1 MSDGLAAFQRAL
13 QSYTRY
19 NRRELG
25 PLLEAR
31 ARRAQFELFRQFKS
45 IAPTKDKIETEAASR
60 GYQIRRREGDDGRK
74 VSLKQEL
81 SLRRKSIGYLSVSF
95 LIRAWKAQREGQNA
109 AFSARTRKQA
119 EIGKTV
125 LRTAKGVSRP
135 QVRIM
140 SFLDGAATQNRR
152 RALVDKALRAQATD
166 MRTYVARKQREEFQR
181 RVASFFNH
189 LVRV

>member
-25 PLLEAR
+25 PVLEAR

-45 IAPTKDKIETEAASR
+45 IAPTKDKIEAEAAAR
-60 GYQIRRREGDDGRK
+60 GYRIRRREGDDGRK

-81 SLRRKSIGYLSVSF
+81 SMRRKSIGFLSVSF

-119 EIGKTV
+119 EIGKTE
-125 LRTAKGVSRP
+125 
-135 QVRIM
+135 M
-140 SFLDGAATQNRR
+140 C
-152 RALVDKALRAQATD
+152 
-166 MRTYVARKQREEFQR
+166 
-181 RVASFFNH
+181 
-189 LVRV
+189 